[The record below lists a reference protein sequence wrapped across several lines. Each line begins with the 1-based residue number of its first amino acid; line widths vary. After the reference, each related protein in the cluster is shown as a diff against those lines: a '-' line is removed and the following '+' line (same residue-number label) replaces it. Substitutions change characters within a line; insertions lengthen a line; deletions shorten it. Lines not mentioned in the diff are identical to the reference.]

1 MAKAGIRE
9 IREHLSRYLRR
20 VIRNHEEITITD
32 RDQPVARLVPVA
44 DARSGFRSRKAL
56 RQSIKAR
63 GVALSELLVKA
74 RNEERA

>member
-20 VIRNHEEITITD
+20 VTRNHEEITITD

-44 DARSGFRSRKAL
+44 ETRSRFRSRKAL

-63 GVALSELLVKA
+63 GVPLSELLIKA
-74 RNEERA
+74 RSEERS

>member
-20 VIRNHEEITITD
+20 VTRNHEEITITD

-44 DARSGFRSRKAL
+44 EARGRFRSRKAL

-63 GVALSELLVKA
+63 GVALSDLLVKT

>member
-20 VIRNHEEITITD
+20 VTRNHEEITITD

-44 DARSGFRSRKAL
+44 EARSRLRSRKVL
-56 RQSIKAR
+56 RQSIKAK
-63 GVALSELLVKA
+63 GVALSELLIKA